1 MEIFKFFYFINLLS
15 TFILSSSSSLAIDPY
30 SQALLSLK
38 SELID
43 NDNSLHDWVVPSGG
57 NLAKSGSSYA
67 CSWSGI
73 KCNKD
78 SNVTSIDLSMKK
90 LGGVLSGKQLSVF
103 TEVIDF
109 NLSNNLFSGKLP
121 PEIFN
126 LTNLKSL
133 DIDTNNFSGQFPK
146 GISKLKSLVVFD
158 AWENN
163 FSGQLP
169 AEFSELENLKILNLY
184 GNSFS
189 GSIPS
194 EYGSFR
200 SLESLLL
207 AANSLTGS
215 IPPELGNLKTVTSM
229 EIGSNSYQ
237 GFIPPQLGNMSQLQ
251 NLEIADAN
259 LSGSIPKELFSLTN
273 LQILFLSINQLT
285 GSIPSEFSKIKLL
298 TFLDLSDNLLSGSI
312 PESFSELK
320 SLIILSLGSNDMSGI
335 VPEGIAELPSLEF
348 LLISHNRFSGS
359 LPKSLGK
366 NSKLKSVDVS
376 VNNFNGSI
384 PPSICQATQL
394 SYFSVSYNMQLG
406 GNIPSQ
412 IWSMPQ
418 LQNFSAYSCGI
429 LGNLPSFESCKSI
442 STIRLGRNN
451 LSGTIPKSVSKCQA
465 LMIIELSDNNLTGQ
479 IPEELADIPILESVD
494 LSNNKLNGL
503 IPEKFGS
510 SSSLKLLNVS
520 FNNISGSIPEELAD
534 IPILESVDLSNNKL
548 NGLIPEKFG
557 SSSSIK
563 LLNVSFNNISGSI
576 PKGKSFKLMD
586 TSAFVGNSELCGV
599 PLRPCIKSVGILGST
614 NTWKLTHIL
623 LLSVGLLIIL
633 MVLGF
638 GILHFKKGFES
649 RWKMISFVGL
659 PQFTPNDV
667 LTSFNVVAAEHTEVT
682 KAVLPTGITVLVK
695 KIEWETRSIKLVSE
709 FIMRLG
715 NAARH
720 KNLIRLLG
728 FCYNQQLVYLLYDY
742 LPNGNL
748 AEKIGMEWDWSG
760 KFRTIV
766 GIARG
771 LCFLHHECYPA
782 IPHGD
787 LNSTNVVFDEDM
799 EPHLAEFGFKHVIE
813 LSKGSSPTTT
823 KQETEYNESMEEEL
837 GSDVYNFGKM
847 ILEILTGRRLT
858 SAAANIHSKSHET
871 LLREVYNDNEVTSAS
886 SMEEIKLVLEVAM
899 LCTRS
904 RSSDRPSMEDAL
916 KLLSVKNF

>member
-15 TFILSSSSSLAIDPY
+15 TFILSSSSLVIDPY

-43 NDNSLHDWVVPSGG
+43 GDNSLHDWVVPSGG
-57 NLAKSGSSYA
+57 NLTESGSSYV

-133 DIDTNNFSGQFPK
+133 DIGTNNFSGQFPK

-158 AWENN
+158 AWENS

-169 AEFSELENLKILNLY
+169 AEFSELENLKILNLF

-207 AANSLTGS
+207 AVNSLTGS

-251 NLEIADAN
+251 TLEIGDAN
-259 LSGSIPKELFSLTN
+259 LSGSIPKELSSLTN

-320 SLIILSLGSNDMSGI
+320 SLSMLSLASNDMSGI
-335 VPEGIAELPSLEF
+335 VPEGIAELPSLEA

-366 NSKLKSVDVS
+366 NSKLKFVDVS

-394 SYFSVSYNMQLG
+394 IYFSVSYNMQLG

-442 STIRLGRNN
+442 STIRLGGNN

-479 IPEELADIPILESVD
+479 IP
-494 LSNNKLNGL
+494 K
-503 IPEKFGS
+503 
-510 SSSLKLLNVS
+510 
-520 FNNISGSIPEELAD
+520 ELAD

-576 PKGKSFKLMD
+576 PKGKSFELMD
-586 TSAFVGNSELCGV
+586 SSAFVGNSELCGV

-633 MVLGF
+633 LVLGF

-649 RWKMISFVGL
+649 RWKMVSFVGL
-659 PQFTPNDV
+659 PRFTPNDV
-667 LTSFNVVAAEHTEVT
+667 LTSFNVVSAEHTQVT
-682 KAVLPTGITVLVK
+682 EAVLPTGITVLVK

-799 EPHLAEFGFKHVIE
+799 EPHLAEFGFKHVIQ

-823 KQETEYNESMEEEL
+823 KQETGMTKVWTVCIRIRINRYFIKYFVSILNYM
-837 GSDVYNFGKM
+837 KM
-847 ILEILTGRRLT
+847 SKTMKCMKSTWLYATT
-858 SAAANIHSKSHET
+858 NIH
-871 LLREVYNDNEVTSAS
+871 
-886 SMEEIKLVLEVAM
+886 M
-899 LCTRS
+899 
-904 RSSDRPSMEDAL
+904 P
-916 KLLSVKNF
+916 